1 MITIKSMQEFDQLVG
16 QGNIVVADFY
26 ADWCGPCQAL
36 IPTLNDVS
44 EKFEGRVD
52 IVKVNVDDLHEL
64 ATRFGI
70 RTIPTIVYFHN
81 QKVVD
86 KTEGVQTKAELEKRI
101 IAMESSKN

>member
-1 MITIKSMQEFDQLVG
+1 MQEFDQLVG

-26 ADWCGPCQAL
+26 ADWCGPCQEL

-86 KTEGVQTKAELEKRI
+86 KTEGVQTKAELERRI
-101 IAMESSKN
+101 VDMEGNKK